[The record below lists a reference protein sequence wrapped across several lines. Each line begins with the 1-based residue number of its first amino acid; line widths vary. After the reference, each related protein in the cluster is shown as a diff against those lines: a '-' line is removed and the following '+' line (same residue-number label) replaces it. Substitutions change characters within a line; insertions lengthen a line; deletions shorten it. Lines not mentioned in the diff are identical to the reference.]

1 MKKVWKR
8 LGIVAAMLALTGMLA
23 GCGGKDNV
31 GVVDMSRVQKEAPL
45 VQQYKQKTED
55 KQKSIEKELQD
66 AQQSMSAED
75 FQKKQQQAQQDQ
87 QKSGPVPVIE
97 FQQRTAV
104 IFPVFHLPSSLGSV
118 VTSIRKNLKGRLN
131 RMEAMIKK
139 IPLFPIFFVFLQT
152 IG

>member
-31 GVVDMSRVQKEAPL
+31 GVVDMSRVQKEAPM

-75 FQKKQQQAQQDQ
+75 FQKKQQQAQQELNIFGASMQRQFMSDIQ
-87 QKSGPVPVIE
+87 SKLGDIAKDKNVGIIVVKEAVPSGGID
-97 FQQRTAV
+97 
-104 IFPVFHLPSSLGSV
+104 
-118 VTSIRKNLKGRLN
+118 VTDDLIAK
-131 RMEAMIKK
+131 
-139 IPLFPIFFVFLQT
+139 LQ
-152 IG
+152 

>member
-75 FQKKQQQAQQDQ
+75 FQKKQQQAQQELNIFGASMQRQFMSDIQ
-87 QKSGPVPVIE
+87 SKLGDIAKDKNVGIIVMKEAVPSGGID
-97 FQQRTAV
+97 
-104 IFPVFHLPSSLGSV
+104 
-118 VTSIRKNLKGRLN
+118 VTDDLIAK
-131 RMEAMIKK
+131 
-139 IPLFPIFFVFLQT
+139 LQ
-152 IG
+152 

>member
-66 AQQSMSAED
+66 AKQNMSAED
-75 FQKKQQQAQQDQ
+75 FQKKQQQAQQELNIFGASMQRQFMSDIQ
-87 QKSGPVPVIE
+87 SKLGDIAKDKNVGIIVVKEAVPSGGIDVNDDLI
-97 FQQRTAV
+97 A
-104 IFPVFHLPSSLGSV
+104 
-118 VTSIRKNLKGRLN
+118 K
-131 RMEAMIKK
+131 
-139 IPLFPIFFVFLQT
+139 LQ
-152 IG
+152 

>member
-75 FQKKQQQAQQDQ
+75 FQKKQQQAQQELNIFGASMQRQFMSDIQ
-87 QKSGPVPVIE
+87 SKLGDIAKDKNVGIIVVKEAVPFGGID
-97 FQQRTAV
+97 
-104 IFPVFHLPSSLGSV
+104 
-118 VTSIRKNLKGRLN
+118 VTDDLIAK
-131 RMEAMIKK
+131 
-139 IPLFPIFFVFLQT
+139 LQ
-152 IG
+152 

>member
-75 FQKKQQQAQQDQ
+75 FQKKQQQAQQELNIFGASMQHQFMSDIQ
-87 QKSGPVPVIE
+87 SKLGDIAKDKNVGIIVVKEAVPSGGID
-97 FQQRTAV
+97 
-104 IFPVFHLPSSLGSV
+104 
-118 VTSIRKNLKGRLN
+118 VTDDLIAK
-131 RMEAMIKK
+131 
-139 IPLFPIFFVFLQT
+139 LQ
-152 IG
+152 

>member
-8 LGIVAAMLALTGMLA
+8 LEIVAAMLALTGMLA

-75 FQKKQQQAQQDQ
+75 FQKKQQQAQQELNIFGASMQRQFMSDIQ
-87 QKSGPVPVIE
+87 SKLGDIAKDKNVGIIVVKEAVPSGGID
-97 FQQRTAV
+97 
-104 IFPVFHLPSSLGSV
+104 
-118 VTSIRKNLKGRLN
+118 VTDDLIAK
-131 RMEAMIKK
+131 
-139 IPLFPIFFVFLQT
+139 LQ
-152 IG
+152 

>member
-66 AQQSMSAED
+66 AQQNMSAED
-75 FQKKQQQAQQDQ
+75 FQKKQQQTQQELNIFGASMQRQFMSDIQ
-87 QKSGPVPVIE
+87 SKLGDIAKDKNVGIIVVKEAVPSGGID
-97 FQQRTAV
+97 
-104 IFPVFHLPSSLGSV
+104 
-118 VTSIRKNLKGRLN
+118 VTDDLIAK
-131 RMEAMIKK
+131 
-139 IPLFPIFFVFLQT
+139 LQ
-152 IG
+152 

>member
-55 KQKSIEKELQD
+55 KQKSIEKEFQD
-66 AQQSMSAED
+66 ATQNMSAED
-75 FQKKQQQAQQDQ
+75 FQKKQQQAQQELNIFGASMQRQFMSDIQ
-87 QKSGPVPVIE
+87 SKLGDIAKDKNVGIIVVKEAVPSGGID
-97 FQQRTAV
+97 
-104 IFPVFHLPSSLGSV
+104 
-118 VTSIRKNLKGRLN
+118 VTDDLIAK
-131 RMEAMIKK
+131 
-139 IPLFPIFFVFLQT
+139 LQ
-152 IG
+152 

>member
-75 FQKKQQQAQQDQ
+75 FQKKQQQAQQELDR
-87 QKSGPVPVIE
+87 K
-97 FQQRTAV
+97 
-104 IFPVFHLPSSLGSV
+104 SV
-118 VTSIRKNLKGRLN
+118 V
-131 RMEAMIKK
+131 
-139 IPLFPIFFVFLQT
+139 
-152 IG
+152 

>member
-66 AQQSMSAED
+66 AQQNMSAED
-75 FQKKQQQAQQDQ
+75 FQKKQQQAQQELNIFGASMQRQFMSDIQ
-87 QKSGPVPVIE
+87 SKLGDIAKDKNVGIIVVKEAVPSGGID
-97 FQQRTAV
+97 
-104 IFPVFHLPSSLGSV
+104 
-118 VTSIRKNLKGRLN
+118 VTDDLIAK
-131 RMEAMIKK
+131 
-139 IPLFPIFFVFLQT
+139 LQ
-152 IG
+152 

>member
-1 MKKVWKR
+1 MKKVWTR

-75 FQKKQQQAQQDQ
+75 FQKKQQQAQQELNIFGASMQRQFMSDIQ
-87 QKSGPVPVIE
+87 SKLGDIAKDKNVGIIVVKEAVPSGGIDVTDDVI
-97 FQQRTAV
+97 A
-104 IFPVFHLPSSLGSV
+104 
-118 VTSIRKNLKGRLN
+118 K
-131 RMEAMIKK
+131 
-139 IPLFPIFFVFLQT
+139 LQ
-152 IG
+152 

>member
-55 KQKSIEKELQD
+55 KQKSIKKELQD

-75 FQKKQQQAQQDQ
+75 FQKKQQQAQQELNIFGASMQRQFMSDIQ
-87 QKSGPVPVIE
+87 SKLGDIAKDKNVGIIVVKEAVPSGGID
-97 FQQRTAV
+97 
-104 IFPVFHLPSSLGSV
+104 
-118 VTSIRKNLKGRLN
+118 VTDDLIAK
-131 RMEAMIKK
+131 
-139 IPLFPIFFVFLQT
+139 LQ
-152 IG
+152 

>member
-75 FQKKQQQAQQDQ
+75 FQKKQQQAQQELNIFGDSMQ
-87 QKSGPVPVIE
+87 RQFMSDIQSKLGDIAKDKNVGIIVVKEAVPSGGID
-97 FQQRTAV
+97 
-104 IFPVFHLPSSLGSV
+104 
-118 VTSIRKNLKGRLN
+118 VTDDLIAK
-131 RMEAMIKK
+131 
-139 IPLFPIFFVFLQT
+139 LQ
-152 IG
+152 

>member
-31 GVVDMSRVQKEAPL
+31 GVVDMSRAQKEAPL

-66 AQQSMSAED
+66 AQQNMSAED
-75 FQKKQQQAQQDQ
+75 FQKKQQQAQQELNIFGASMQRQFMSDIQ
-87 QKSGPVPVIE
+87 SKLGDIAKDKNVGIIVVKEAVPSGGID
-97 FQQRTAV
+97 
-104 IFPVFHLPSSLGSV
+104 
-118 VTSIRKNLKGRLN
+118 VTDDLIAK
-131 RMEAMIKK
+131 
-139 IPLFPIFFVFLQT
+139 LQ
-152 IG
+152 

>member
-66 AQQSMSAED
+66 ARQNMSAED
-75 FQKKQQQAQQDQ
+75 FQKKQQQAQQELNIFGASMQRQFMSDIQ
-87 QKSGPVPVIE
+87 SKLGDIAKDKNVGIIVVKEAVPSGGID
-97 FQQRTAV
+97 
-104 IFPVFHLPSSLGSV
+104 
-118 VTSIRKNLKGRLN
+118 VTDDLIAK
-131 RMEAMIKK
+131 
-139 IPLFPIFFVFLQT
+139 LQ
-152 IG
+152 

>member
-45 VQQYKQKTED
+45 VQQYKQKAED

-66 AQQSMSAED
+66 AQQNMSAED
-75 FQKKQQQAQQDQ
+75 FQKKQQQAQQELNIFGASMQRQFMSDIQ
-87 QKSGPVPVIE
+87 SKLGDIAKDKNVGIIVVKEAVPSGGID
-97 FQQRTAV
+97 
-104 IFPVFHLPSSLGSV
+104 
-118 VTSIRKNLKGRLN
+118 VTDDLIAK
-131 RMEAMIKK
+131 
-139 IPLFPIFFVFLQT
+139 LQ
-152 IG
+152 

>member
-45 VQQYKQKTED
+45 DQQYKQKTED

-66 AQQSMSAED
+66 AKQNMSAED
-75 FQKKQQQAQQDQ
+75 FQKKQQQAQQELNIFGASMQRQFMSDIQ
-87 QKSGPVPVIE
+87 SKLGDIAKDKNVGIIVVKEAVPSGGID
-97 FQQRTAV
+97 
-104 IFPVFHLPSSLGSV
+104 
-118 VTSIRKNLKGRLN
+118 VTDDLIAK
-131 RMEAMIKK
+131 
-139 IPLFPIFFVFLQT
+139 LQ
-152 IG
+152 

>member
-66 AQQSMSAED
+66 AKQNMSAED
-75 FQKKQQQAQQDQ
+75 FQKKQQQAQQELNIFGA
-87 QKSGPVPVIE
+87 SM
-97 FQQRTAV
+97 QRQFMSA
-104 IFPVFHLPSSLGSV
+104 LQSKLGAIAKDKNVGILV
-118 VTSIRKNLKGRLN
+118 VT
-131 RMEAMIKK
+131 EAVPSGGIDVTDDLIAK
-139 IPLFPIFFVFLQT
+139 LQ
-152 IG
+152 

>member
-8 LGIVAAMLALTGMLA
+8 LGIVAAILALTGMLA

-66 AQQSMSAED
+66 AQQNMSAED
-75 FQKKQQQAQQDQ
+75 FQKKQQQAQQELNIFGASMQRQFMSDIQ
-87 QKSGPVPVIE
+87 SKLGDIAKDKNVGIIVVKEAVPSGGID
-97 FQQRTAV
+97 
-104 IFPVFHLPSSLGSV
+104 
-118 VTSIRKNLKGRLN
+118 VTDDLIAK
-131 RMEAMIKK
+131 
-139 IPLFPIFFVFLQT
+139 LQ
-152 IG
+152 

>member
-66 AQQSMSAED
+66 AKQNMSAED
-75 FQKKQQQAQQDQ
+75 FQKKQQQAQQELNIFGASMQRQFMSDIQ
-87 QKSGPVPVIE
+87 GKLGDIAKDKNVGIIVVKEAVPSGGID
-97 FQQRTAV
+97 
-104 IFPVFHLPSSLGSV
+104 
-118 VTSIRKNLKGRLN
+118 VTDDLIAK
-131 RMEAMIKK
+131 
-139 IPLFPIFFVFLQT
+139 LQ
-152 IG
+152 

>member
-66 AQQSMSAED
+66 AQQNMSAED
-75 FQKKQQQAQQDQ
+75 FQKKQQQAQQELNIFGASMQRQFMSDIQ
-87 QKSGPVPVIE
+87 SKLGDIAKDKNVGIIVVKEAVPSG
-97 FQQRTAV
+97 
-104 IFPVFHLPSSLGSV
+104 GSD
-118 VTSIRKNLKGRLN
+118 VTDDLIAK
-131 RMEAMIKK
+131 
-139 IPLFPIFFVFLQT
+139 LQ
-152 IG
+152 

>member
-66 AQQSMSAED
+66 AKQNMSAED
-75 FQKKQQQAQQDQ
+75 FQKKQQQAQQELNIFGASMQRQFMSDIQ
-87 QKSGPVPVIE
+87 SKLGDIAKDKNVGIIVVKEAVPSGGID
-97 FQQRTAV
+97 
-104 IFPVFHLPSSLGSV
+104 
-118 VTSIRKNLKGRLN
+118 VTDDLIAK
-131 RMEAMIKK
+131 
-139 IPLFPIFFVFLQT
+139 LQ
-152 IG
+152 

>member
-66 AQQSMSAED
+66 AQQNMSAED
-75 FQKKQQQAQQDQ
+75 FQKKQQQAQQELNIFGASMQRQFMSDIQ
-87 QKSGPVPVIE
+87 SKLGDIAKDKNVGIIVGKEAVPSGGID
-97 FQQRTAV
+97 
-104 IFPVFHLPSSLGSV
+104 
-118 VTSIRKNLKGRLN
+118 VTDDLIAK
-131 RMEAMIKK
+131 
-139 IPLFPIFFVFLQT
+139 LQ
-152 IG
+152 

>member
-8 LGIVAAMLALTGMLA
+8 LGIVAAMLALTGLLA

-75 FQKKQQQAQQDQ
+75 FQKKQQQAQQELNIFGASMQRQFMSDIQ
-87 QKSGPVPVIE
+87 SKLGDIAKDKNVGIIVVKEAVPSGGID
-97 FQQRTAV
+97 
-104 IFPVFHLPSSLGSV
+104 
-118 VTSIRKNLKGRLN
+118 VTDDLIAK
-131 RMEAMIKK
+131 
-139 IPLFPIFFVFLQT
+139 LQ
-152 IG
+152 

>member
-75 FQKKQQQAQQDQ
+75 FQKKQQQAQQELNIFGTSMQRQFMSDIQ
-87 QKSGPVPVIE
+87 SKLGDIAKDKNVGIIVVKEAVPSGGID
-97 FQQRTAV
+97 
-104 IFPVFHLPSSLGSV
+104 
-118 VTSIRKNLKGRLN
+118 VTDDLIAK
-131 RMEAMIKK
+131 
-139 IPLFPIFFVFLQT
+139 LQ
-152 IG
+152 

>member
-8 LGIVAAMLALTGMLA
+8 LGIVATMLALTGMLA

-75 FQKKQQQAQQDQ
+75 FQKKQQQAQQELNIFGASMQRQFMSDIQ
-87 QKSGPVPVIE
+87 SKLGDIAKDKNVGIIVVKEAVPSGGID
-97 FQQRTAV
+97 
-104 IFPVFHLPSSLGSV
+104 
-118 VTSIRKNLKGRLN
+118 VTDDLIAK
-131 RMEAMIKK
+131 
-139 IPLFPIFFVFLQT
+139 LQ
-152 IG
+152 

>member
-66 AQQSMSAED
+66 TQQNMSAED
-75 FQKKQQQAQQDQ
+75 FQKKQQQAQQELNIFGASMQRQFMSDIQ
-87 QKSGPVPVIE
+87 SKLGDIAKDKNVGIIVVKEAVPSGGID
-97 FQQRTAV
+97 
-104 IFPVFHLPSSLGSV
+104 
-118 VTSIRKNLKGRLN
+118 VTDDLIAK
-131 RMEAMIKK
+131 
-139 IPLFPIFFVFLQT
+139 LQ
-152 IG
+152 

>member
-31 GVVDMSRVQKEAPL
+31 GVVDLSRVQKEAPL

-75 FQKKQQQAQQDQ
+75 FQKKQQQAQQELNIFGASMQRQFMSDIQ
-87 QKSGPVPVIE
+87 SKLGDIAKDKNVGIIVVKEAVPSGGID
-97 FQQRTAV
+97 
-104 IFPVFHLPSSLGSV
+104 
-118 VTSIRKNLKGRLN
+118 VTDDLIAK
-131 RMEAMIKK
+131 
-139 IPLFPIFFVFLQT
+139 LQ
-152 IG
+152 

>member
-66 AQQSMSAED
+66 AQQNMYAED
-75 FQKKQQQAQQDQ
+75 FQKKQQQAQQELNIFGASMQRQFMSDIQ
-87 QKSGPVPVIE
+87 SKLGDIAKDKNVGIIVVKEAVPSGGID
-97 FQQRTAV
+97 
-104 IFPVFHLPSSLGSV
+104 
-118 VTSIRKNLKGRLN
+118 VTDDLIAK
-131 RMEAMIKK
+131 
-139 IPLFPIFFVFLQT
+139 LQ
-152 IG
+152 

>member
-45 VQQYKQKTED
+45 VQQDKQKTED

-75 FQKKQQQAQQDQ
+75 FQKKQQQAQQELNIFGASMQRQFMSDIQ
-87 QKSGPVPVIE
+87 SKLGDIAKDKNVGIIVVKEAVPSGGID
-97 FQQRTAV
+97 
-104 IFPVFHLPSSLGSV
+104 
-118 VTSIRKNLKGRLN
+118 VTDDLIAK
-131 RMEAMIKK
+131 
-139 IPLFPIFFVFLQT
+139 LQ
-152 IG
+152 